1 MKTMHEF
8 QLVKATKICVC
19 AKHQK
24 SKFHTFR
31 TTAPNLSTFFY
42 LSLCTENNLSTFFHL
57 SLCTEGIFLS
67 HPFCTKG

>member
-8 QLVKATKICVC
+8 QLVKATKICIC

-31 TTAPNLSTFFY
+31 TTAPNLP
-42 LSLCTENNLSTFFHL
+42 TFFHL
-57 SLCTEGIFLS
+57 SLCTEGIFFIPSLLY
-67 HPFCTKG
+67 KGINKKR